1 MAGRQW
7 PQIENK
13 ATVFATV
20 AEKLFKFDLLT
31 WLLDWRRRREF
42 PCPVHFDLPMYRSG
56 VWPPRPLFAQLSS
69 GV

>member
-31 WLLDWRRRREF
+31 
-42 PCPVHFDLPMYRSG
+42 
-56 VWPPRPLFAQLSS
+56 
-69 GV
+69 